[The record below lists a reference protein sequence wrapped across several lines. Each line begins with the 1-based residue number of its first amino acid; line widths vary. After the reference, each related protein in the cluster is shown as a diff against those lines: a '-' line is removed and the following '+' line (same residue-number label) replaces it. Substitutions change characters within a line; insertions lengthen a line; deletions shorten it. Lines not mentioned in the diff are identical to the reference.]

1 MKRTILITDDDPAV
15 RHMLGRY
22 LESENFNV
30 VFAASGLEAMGEF
43 LIRPYD
49 LLLLDL
55 MMPGANGWQVFDVLG
70 RLHPMMPIV
79 LMTALPHQQERAA
92 QVGADALLE
101 KPLDLPLL
109 LRTIREALSRPAPV
123 RFTGR
128 RAGAP
133 RAPSLS
139 TPITPQLLDV

>member
-1 MKRTILITDDDPAV
+1 
-15 RHMLGRY
+15 MLGRY
-22 LESENFNV
+22 LESEDFNV

-55 MMPGANGWQVFDVLG
+55 MMPGANGWQVFDALG
-70 RLHPMMPIV
+70 RLHPMMPII

-92 QVGADALLE
+92 QIGADALLE

-109 LRTIREALSRPAPV
+109 LLTIRDALSRSAPI
-123 RFTGR
+123 RFTR
-128 RAGAP
+128 AQAGA
-133 RAPSLS
+133 RQTAPLS
-139 TPITPQLLDV
+139 PLFTPQLLDV